1 MHQHCDEVE
10 NQLNSSNVGTRFLLQ
25 HADGL
30 RKESQSVA
38 TKQLLAK
45 TFLHWFTLSNVKV
58 QALTNRE
65 VQVNHDLFSAINH
78 CHQIRLD
85 CAVL

>member
-30 RKESQSVA
+30 SKESQSVA
-38 TKQLLAK
+38 TKHLLAK
-45 TFLHWFTLSNVKV
+45 AFLHWFTLSNVKV

-78 CHQIRLD
+78 CRQIRLD
-85 CAVL
+85 CTVL